1 MTAKS
6 LEAQVRHQP
15 RVAIIDLHG
24 EINAFAEEVLNSAY
38 ADAESRKSDVILL
51 NFSDVDYINSTG
63 IALIVSLLARARKS
77 KRKLLACGLSQHY
90 VEIFQI
96 TRLVDF
102 MSVFP
107 DEASA
112 LSENPKSIITQREK

>member
-1 MTAKS
+1 MTANS
-6 LEAQVRHQP
+6 LEAHVRHQP

-24 EINAFAEEVLNSAY
+24 EINAFAEDVLNTAY
-38 ADAESRKSDVILL
+38 TDAESRKADVILL
-51 NFSDVDYINSTG
+51 NFSEVDYINSTG

-77 KRKLLACGLSQHY
+77 KRRLLACGLSNHY

-107 DEASA
+107 DEKSA
-112 LSENPKSIITQREK
+112 LAQGQASIISSPE

>member
-1 MTAKS
+1 MPARI
-6 LEAQVRHQP
+6 LEAHVRHQP
-15 RVAIIDLHG
+15 RVAIVDLHG
-24 EINAFAEEVLNSAY
+24 EINSFAEEVLNAAY
-38 ADAESRKSDVILL
+38 ADAESRGAEAILL
-51 NFSDVDYINSTG
+51 NFSDVDYIKSTG

-77 KRKLLACGLSQHY
+77 KRRLLACGLSQHY

-112 LSENPKSIITQREK
+112 LSENPKSIITSHEK

>member
-1 MTAKS
+1 
-6 LEAQVRHQP
+6 VRHQP

-24 EINAFAEEVLNSAY
+24 EINAFAEDVLNTAY
-38 ADAESRKSDVILL
+38 TDAESRELDVILL

-63 IALIVSLLARARKS
+63 IALIVSLLARARKT
-77 KRKLLACGLSQHY
+77 KRRLLACGLSQHY

-107 DEASA
+107 DETSA
-112 LSENPKSIITQREK
+112 LKENPTPIIQN

>member
-24 EINAFAEEVLNSAY
+24 EINAFAEDVLNTAY
-38 ADAESRKSDVILL
+38 ADAESLKAEVILL

-77 KRKLLACGLSQHY
+77 KRRLLACGLSNHY

-107 DEASA
+107 DEKSA
-112 LSENPKSIITQREK
+112 LANDQAAIISSIE

>member
-1 MTAKS
+1 MTVRS

-24 EINAFAEEVLNSAY
+24 EINAFAEDVLNTAY
-38 ADAESRKSDVILL
+38 VDAESRKSDVILL

-77 KRKLLACGLSQHY
+77 KRRLLACGLSNHY

-112 LSENPKSIITQREK
+112 LAEGRGSIISSPE

>member
-24 EINAFAEEVLNSAY
+24 EINAFAEDVLNSAY
-38 ADAESRKSDVILL
+38 ADAESRKADVILL
-51 NFSDVDYINSTG
+51 NFSYVDYINSTG

-77 KRKLLACGLSQHY
+77 KRRLLACGLSNHY

-107 DEASA
+107 DETSA
-112 LSENPKSIITQREK
+112 LADGPASVITSHE